1 MPGIATINP
10 RILVNGMDINQDAVN
25 ALSEV
30 RVETEMRLPG
40 RVTLRFR
47 DPQGKI
53 AKSSTFEIGHS
64 LVVKASDGSSVTTI
78 IEAEITGLGFEATA
92 GSEAKDRFDGRR
104 GTSNEFM
111 VIAHDPSFRLTRNY
125 TVKGNQQV
133 TPGDLVQTLASG
145 ASLQLESSL
154 TGGTPFTV
162 MSQLHSDYELLN
174 AIADR
179 EGVDWWVEN
188 KTLHIAKASTS
199 NPEKLTLGEELRSF
213 SVKGSGLAPS
223 TVSVRGYLS
232 DKKQDVAKTSQL
244 SGSTLWPENV
254 SLLNGLSNGKFGTA
268 TVVTAHA
275 TPASVAESET
285 IADGIRDRI
294 AAGSTRAHGETW
306 CNPSVTIG
314 KSVKVVGAGPADGTY
329 HVTKVEHY
337 ASRNGFFTRF
347 WCGDRT
353 PTSLVDSLSSRP
365 APSLPAR
372 HLGLMIGVVTNLG
385 SGENAGM
392 LRVKFPGLDAS
403 LVSAWARFVAPSAG
417 PEGRG
422 LVMLPEVGDEVLVG
436 FEEGD
441 MHRPVILGGLYG
453 PSADR
458 GKAWPVNGDSIT
470 DRRYTSLNGHVLMI
484 QDGKGDPNN
493 MYKVTIKG
501 EKGSVILRVGGDK
514 VEVTSPD
521 AVPIELTSGGQS
533 SIKMDGNGNIA
544 IKGLKVTVEAQMGIE
559 LKSDTTLDVKAG
571 TALSLQSQTQAELK
585 GAMVNVTAQGPL
597 AAKGAIVQIN

>member
-1 MPGIATINP
+1 MPPLATINP
-10 RILVNGMDINQDAVN
+10 RIQVNGSDITDDALIG
-25 ALSEV
+25 LSEV
-30 RVETEMRLPG
+30 RIETEMRLPG

-64 LVVKASDGSSVTTI
+64 LVVKASDGSSVVTM

-104 GTSNEFM
+104 GTSNEFL
-111 VIAHDPSFRLTRNY
+111 VIAHDASFRLTRNY

-133 TPGDLVQTLASG
+133 TPSDLVTKLASE
-145 ASLQLESSL
+145 ANLQLQSSL
-154 TGGTPFTV
+154 AGDSQFTV
-162 MSQLHSDYELLN
+162 MSQLHSDYEVLN

-188 KTLHIAKASTS
+188 KTLHVAKASSSGAET
-199 NPEKLTLGEELRSF
+199 LTLGEDLRSF
-213 SVKGSGLAPS
+213 SVKGSGLGPS
-223 TVSVRGYLS
+223 TVSVRGYDS
-232 DKKQDVAKTSQL
+232 DKKLDLTKTAEL
-244 SGSTLWPENV
+244 SASKLWPEDV

-268 TVVTAHA
+268 TVVTAR
-275 TPASVAESET
+275 TMPTSVTDSET
-285 IADGIRDRI
+285 IANGIRDRL

-306 CNPSVTIG
+306 CNP
-314 KSVKVVGAGPADGTY
+314 KVKVGKPVKIVGAAPADGTY

-353 PTSLVDSLSSRP
+353 PTSLVDSLAARP

-372 HLGLMIGVVTNLG
+372 NLGLLIGVVTNLG

-392 LRVKFPGLDAS
+392 LRVKFPGLDAN

-441 MHRPVILGGLYG
+441 MHHPVIIGGLYG
-453 PSADR
+453 PSADKN
-458 GKAWPVNGDSIT
+458 KAWPVNGDQIT
-470 DRRYTSLNGHVLMI
+470 DRRYTSLNGHVVML
-484 QDGKGDPNN
+484 QDGDGDPNN

-501 EKGSVILRVGGDK
+501 EKGDVIVRVGGDK
-514 VEVTSPD
+514 VEVKSPD

-533 SIKMDGNGNIA
+533 SIKMDGNGNIT
-544 IKGLKVTVEAQMGIE
+544 IKGLKVSIQADTDIEIKANAKVAVEAQ
-559 LKSDTTLDVKAG
+559 
-571 TALSLQSQTQAELK
+571 AELGLK
-585 GAMVNVTAQGPL
+585 GAAKAELQGAMVNLTAQGPL